1 MHVDAHKYADRSKG
15 KSSEWLQTTAQ
26 CKGQGRRITGKGKI
40 NREKESR
47 QSQSKKNTKFSL
59 YAYYHKRKMFKHLPS
74 ASKIHVI
81 K

>member
-1 MHVDAHKYADRSKG
+1 MHVDAINMLREAKG
-15 KSSEWLQTTAQ
+15 KGRSGSKPQRQ
-26 CKGQGRRITGKGKI
+26 CKGQGRRLKGKGTI

-47 QSQSKKNTKFSL
+47 QSLSKKNTKFSL